1 MKYKNALSIVSSL
14 GIWAFSCS
22 HVYSKDNSEFIPAV
36 ASTTSGFQTTRL
48 SSHSGYTSATK
59 LFKRKVSNLVSD
71 LMVNMRTSQTQ
82 GNIIVTNF
90 LRTTQTDNSNVDSEP
105 LSYQL
110 AEEFTNQLH
119 RTGFHVIDFKIT
131 DSVRVTPK
139 GDFMLSRDYIE
150 LDNNIDAQYVL
161 VGSYDINSD
170 GIVVYSRVVDIESKA
185 VLATSSTLFEHYA
198 VNNWVY

>member
-1 MKYKNALSIVSSL
+1 MKFKNDLPIVVSVGL
-14 GIWAFSCS
+14 WLFSCS
-22 HVYSKDNSEFIPAV
+22 YAHGKGDTEYVPIK
-36 ASTTSGFQTTRL
+36 ASTISGFQATRL
-48 SSHSGYTSATK
+48 TDNYGYTSATK

-170 GIVVYSRVVDIESKA
+170 GIVVYSRVVDIQSKA

>member
-1 MKYKNALSIVSSL
+1 MKYKSALSIVVSL
-14 GIWAFSCS
+14 SFWALSCNNT
-22 HVYSKDNSEFIPAV
+22 YSMDEFEYVPAA
-36 ASTTSGFQTTRL
+36 ASTTSGFQTSRFN
-48 SSHSGYTSATK
+48 SHSGYTSATK

-71 LMVNMRTSQTQ
+71 LMMNMRTSETQ

-150 LDNNIDAQYVL
+150 LNNNIDAQYVL

-170 GIVVYSRVVDIESKA
+170 GVIVYSRVVDIQSKA
-185 VLATSSTLFEHYA
+185 VLATSSTLLEHYT
-198 VNNWVY
+198 VNSWLY